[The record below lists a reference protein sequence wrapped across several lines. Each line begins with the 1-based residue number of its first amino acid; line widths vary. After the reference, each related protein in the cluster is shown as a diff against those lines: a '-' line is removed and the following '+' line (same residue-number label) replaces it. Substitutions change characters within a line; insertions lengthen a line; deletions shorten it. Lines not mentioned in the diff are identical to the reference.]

1 MGAACTIDTGPRG
14 PRPLLLSL
22 SKQGR
27 SVRHQAAAGR
37 VPDGGRARGAGW
49 RGEER
54 AERAEGGAGCEEG
67 GAEAGAGR
75 DGAAAGG
82 ADGRDGRGGAG
93 DCKGEGEDAG
103 AAGVDAV
110 TGLYRGSGGVAGRG
124 GRRRAPRGGGSG
136 WVPRKS
142 RTRGRHRCYHQQ

>member
-1 MGAACTIDTGPRG
+1 MGAAITVDTGSYR
-14 PRPLLLSL
+14 PRPLLLPV

-27 SVRHQAAAGR
+27 PGRHQAAAG

-75 DGAAAGG
+75 NGAAAGG

-93 DCKGEGEDAG
+93 DCEGEGEDAG

-110 TGLYRGSGGVAGRG
+110 TGLHRGSGGVAGRG
-124 GRRRAPRGGGSG
+124 GRGRAPRRGGGG

-142 RTRGRHRCYHQQ
+142 GTRGRHRCYYQQ